1 MDFREQCKSKHRA
14 RRMHFREKRGRLEG
28 KRKPWQRT
36 NPTSIPLPIC
46 LNTRNLLEF
55 YLGLETGAN
64 RWRGGRSKS
73 LHSRRRSFSC
83 HKITHQKHL
92 SIPNEAENF
101 GPSITHTHTHTQT
114 LEEVLTSYIP
124 IQSLSSVPPPGPTL
138 TSYRAS
144 RGLTREMWTGPPCSG
159 EAVLIN

>member
-1 MDFREQCKSKHRA
+1 
-14 RRMHFREKRGRLEG
+14 MHFREKRGRLE
-28 KRKPWQRT
+28 RKKTLAENKSHIYSIT
-36 NPTSIPLPIC
+36 NLP
-46 LNTRNLLEF
+46 NTRNLLEF

-101 GPSITHTHTHTQT
+101 GPSITHTHTQT

-124 IQSLSSVPPPGPTL
+124 IQSPSSVPPP
-138 TSYRAS
+138 
-144 RGLTREMWTGPPCSG
+144 PPPRTDTNELQSVARIN
-159 EAVLIN
+159 ERDVDRPAV

>member
-1 MDFREQCKSKHRA
+1 MQKQTQSSSDALQREEGEIRKKKKTLAENKSHIYSI
-14 RRMHFREKRGRLEG
+14 
-28 KRKPWQRT
+28 T
-36 NPTSIPLPIC
+36 NLP
-46 LNTRNLLEF
+46 NTRNLLEF

-101 GPSITHTHTHTQT
+101 GPSITHTHTQT

-124 IQSLSSVPPPGPTL
+124 IQSPSSVPPPPRTDTNEL
-138 TSYRAS
+138 QSVARINE
-144 RGLTREMWTGPPCSG
+144 RDVDRP
-159 EAVLIN
+159 AV

>member
-14 RRMHFREKRGRLEG
+14 RRMHFREKRGRLE
-28 KRKPWQRT
+28 RKEKTLAENKSHIYSIT
-36 NPTSIPLPIC
+36 NLP
-46 LNTRNLLEF
+46 NTRNLLEF

-101 GPSITHTHTHTQT
+101 GPSITHTHTNAGRSINELYTHP
-114 LEEVLTSYIP
+114 IP
-124 IQSLSSVPPPGPTL
+124 LFGPPPGPTL

>member
-1 MDFREQCKSKHRA
+1 MQKQTQSSSDALQREEGEI
-14 RRMHFREKRGRLEG
+14 RRK
-28 KRKPWQRT
+28 KKPWQRT
-36 NPTSIPLPIC
+36 NPTFIPLPIC
-46 LNTRNLLEF
+46 PNTRNLLEF

-73 LHSRRRSFSC
+73 LHSRCRSFSC

-101 GPSITHTHTHTQT
+101 GPSITHTHTQT

-124 IQSLSSVPPPGPTL
+124 IQTPLFRPPPPTDTNEL
-138 TSYRAS
+138 QSVARINE
-144 RGLTREMWTGPPCSG
+144 RDVDRP
-159 EAVLIN
+159 AV